1 MDGLTGHEP
10 IAHGLTG
17 AQILALWDTY
27 GAAAPAVR
35 ALGILASCTDL
46 GRDELLALTVGRRN
60 QMLYACR
67 RRTLGASMAAFA
79 HCPHCGEAV
88 EFVMDLDNLHAAD
101 VAAPPQEFVCPH
113 ADGCYRLDV
122 RPPTVGDL
130 LALAADAA
138 ADVETLRERL
148 LARCVTAAARDG
160 VAVTVASL
168 PVPVSHALAAHLA
181 AVDPWAE
188 TLLEL
193 ACPACATRWHA
204 AVDIGEFFWR
214 EVTVQA
220 KRLLREVH
228 LLARGYGWREADI
241 LALHP
246 RRRQAYLDL
255 LLES

>member
-1 MDGLTGHEP
+1 MDDLF
-10 IAHGLTG
+10 AHGLTA
-17 AQILALWDTY
+17 AQILALWDAY
-27 GAAAPAVR
+27 AAAAPAAR
-35 ALGILASCTDL
+35 ALGILASCTDQ
-46 GRDELLALTVGRRN
+46 GRDELPALTVGRRN
-60 QMLYACR
+60 QLLYACR

-88 EFVMDLDNLHAAD
+88 EFVLDLDNLHAAD
-101 VAAPPQEFVCPH
+101 RPAPPEPDFVWRH
-113 ADGCYRLDV
+113 ADGCYRLEV

-130 LALAADAA
+130 LALAGSASADA
-138 ADVETLRERL
+138 ETLRRQL
-148 LARCVTAAARDG
+148 LARCVTAAACDD
-160 VAVTVASL
+160 VAVDVTSL
-168 PVPVSHALAAHLA
+168 PVPVSRALAAHLA

-228 LLARGYGWREADI
+228 LLARGYGWREADV